1 MSKNNLTKYLQN
13 LFYSYLNKKVSSS
26 MLRSIYISNL
36 DFNKLSNKKLTK
48 IAKEMN
54 HNIKSQQL
62 EYKKVE

>member
-1 MSKNNLTKYLQN
+1 
-13 LFYSYLNKKVSSS
+13 

-36 DFNKLSNKKLTK
+36 DFNKLSNKKLSK